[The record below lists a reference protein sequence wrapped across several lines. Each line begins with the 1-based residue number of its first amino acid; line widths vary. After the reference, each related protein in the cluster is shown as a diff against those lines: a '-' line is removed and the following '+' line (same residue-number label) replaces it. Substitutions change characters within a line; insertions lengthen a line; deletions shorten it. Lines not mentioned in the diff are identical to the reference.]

1 MKLTRL
7 NRPARFA
14 LALALLGLVSGAAL
28 RAADD
33 LRARG
38 RAGVAPADSISILD
52 AERSGLLDLMIR
64 GQGASNVRMV
74 MTNRT
79 DQRLRIVLPPGLVA
93 APTVGQGQGM
103 GFRSIGPRP
112 ENPQIGAI
120 MHVSPGQTLDLNI
133 PTVCLNF
140 GLTTPT
146 PEFQFRL
153 VDVSEW
159 TPDPRAQKAL
169 RSVSVL
175 GASYGVAQAVA
186 WHVFNNLSFAQMAKQ
201 AQQYVNTQEI
211 SVAARF
217 MEALDASGSQELV
230 DPAYFQNG
238 RVLVRV
244 RGETGL
250 VANADRLQ
258 KALEGRKL
266 FGLPVQVV
274 DDVDARSSR
283 PSSLWVDV
291 MLTPDTAHKD
301 RTQAVATVKHNS
313 AIGGWTRL
321 GNVPISL
328 DAAPDKVGGDDLASA
343 IDKAVA
349 ASFVKVLPAG
359 KGRGVSNF
367 RVVNKLP
374 LSVDTVVL
382 RTSRAADAPEV
393 TLDALAIGPNRSGMT
408 SVQAAVGVLERI
420 EFNGL

>member
-1 MKLTRL
+1 MTRL

-14 LALALLGLVSGAAL
+14 LALALLGLFSGAAL

-33 LRARG
+33 LLARG
-38 RAGVAPADSISILD
+38 RTGLVPADAVSILD
-52 AERSGLLDLMIR
+52 AQRTGQLDLMVR
-64 GQGASNVRMV
+64 GQGASSVRLV

-79 DQRLRIVLPPGLVA
+79 SDRLRVVLPPGLVA
-93 APTVGQGQGM
+93 SPVVGQGQGM

-112 ENPQIGAI
+112 PENPQVGAI
-120 MHVSPGQTLDLNI
+120 IPVSPGQTLDMNI

-146 PEFQFRL
+146 PEFQFKL

-169 RSVSVL
+169 RSLSVL

-186 WHVFNNLSFAQMAKQ
+186 WNVFNNLPFAQMAKE
-201 AQQYVNTQEI
+201 ARQYLNTNEI

-217 MEALDASGSQELV
+217 IEALDASGTQEIV

-244 RGETGL
+244 RGESGL
-250 VANADRLQ
+250 VADADRLQ
-258 KALEGRKL
+258 HALEGRKL

-274 DDVDARSSR
+274 DEVDSHASR

-291 MLTPDTAHKD
+291 MLTPGAAGKG
-301 RTQAVATVKHNS
+301 TQAVATVKHHS
-313 AIGGWTRL
+313 AIGGWSRL
-321 GNVPISL
+321 GNVNLTL
-328 DAAPDKVGGDDLASA
+328 DGTPDKISGDMLATA
-343 IDKAVA
+343 IDRGVA
-349 ASFVKVLPAG
+349 ANFVKVLPG
-359 KGRGVSNF
+359 TKGRGVSNF

-382 RTSRAADAPEV
+382 RAGRAADAPEV
-393 TLDALAIGPNRSGMT
+393 TVDALAIGPNRSGT
-408 SVQAAVGVLERI
+408 ASIPAANATLERI